1 MSGGGAVGLPGRS
14 WLQELACRLCR
25 LYPERQNGRRPHCQI
40 HRGHVI
46 TSHYYSLVPRR
57 GRGQLFGRAASIFVD
72 SLRDSAG
79 WKLTVA
85 SRAGRCAI
93 DDCLV
98 LFSFLFFSAT
108 WSLNLSLSLSFS
120 ADRTPHLAQDRELWM
135 RAQVF
140 GLLQHAQRVNY
151 RPRGLKQEHIRNWI
165 DLWFSMYVYV
175 CLWLIC
181 VFLHALFCYYFPNSS
196 RAFASQPRIK

>member
-1 MSGGGAVGLPGRS
+1 MGLPGRS

-57 GRGQLFGRAASIFVD
+57 GPGQLFGRTASIFVD

-98 LFSFLFFSAT
+98 FFSFCSFRLLEASIY
-108 WSLNLSLSLSFS
+108 LSLSFS
-120 ADRTPHLAQDRELWM
+120 ADRTPHLAQDREFSAYCSTPNVL
-135 RAQVF
+135 
-140 GLLQHAQRVNY
+140 
-151 RPRGLKQEHIRNWI
+151 II
-165 DLWFSMYVYV
+165 DP
-175 CLWLIC
+175 
-181 VFLHALFCYYFPNSS
+181 A
-196 RAFASQPRIK
+196 A